1 MKRFCPKCG
10 KSVPEERMINNFCLN
25 CYIEDHQVITA
36 PTFEITYCPKC
47 KKLRY
52 ARKIFDNIENLEK
65 ELVKHIR
72 IKDLEQAK
80 ANVSLILDFDK
91 HEYYVKVLVKAL
103 IANTIQEIAMEK
115 DVSLRVDNC
124 ENCLKLSSNYYTA
137 ILQLRFDTK
146 ELIKELQPILVNQI
160 ENQVKTINNADS
172 NKNKPFFI
180 AKTVEQ
186 KTGIDIY
193 FNDSDHAEKVR
204 KTLLYNKHVKTWQK
218 TRTLV
223 TADKDGKRKYR
234 HTICLHYG
242 ILPTESGAKELEEIE
257 N

>member
-1 MKRFCPKCG
+1 MERFCPKCG
-10 KSVPEERMINNFCLN
+10 KTIPEERMINNFCLN
-25 CYIEDHQVITA
+25 CYIEDNQVITA
-36 PTFEITYCPKC
+36 PKFEITYCPKC
-47 KKLRY
+47 QKLKY
-52 ARKIFDNIENLEK
+52 ARKIYDNVENLEK

-103 IANTIQEIAMEK
+103 IARTIQQIAMEK
-115 DVSLRVDNC
+115 DISLRIDNC
-124 ENCLKLSSNYYTA
+124 ENCLKLSSNYYTV
-137 ILQLRFDTK
+137 ILQLRFDSN
-146 ELIKELQPILVNQI
+146 ELLKELQPVLVNQI
-160 ENQVKTINNADS
+160 KNQVKTINYAEA

-186 KTGIDIY
+186 KNGIDFY

-218 TRTLV
+218 TRTLI

-234 HTICLHYG
+234 HTICLHFG
-242 ILPTESGAKELEEIE
+242 WPSQNKK
-257 N
+257 